1 MPSPHCITLLIP
13 SCLRQGL
20 SLAWSTSAVG
30 QQASTSQDLSL
41 MPSTGIFLFY
51 PILFLFFDR
60 FIKCMYLVL
69 FLLTPIT
76 QFYPSCNSGSY
87 KHLSSLHHWP
97 DLSNG
102 NKILLLGI
110 SPLQYSRQLV
120 TSGDCKAILSSC
132 WKTKYNVVSSQESS
146 PPSLKGWL
154 PTLCLHSFMS
164 IWTSFKLRCFRCLLG
179 NFKSHE
185 EGRG

>member
-1 MPSPHCITLLIP
+1 MKNRQADLHELKTCLIYVASSKNNKNQKYIYTFIGGRHACHMQSEWTTCSGGDQFSPCVSQEPGLGFEDWWQMPSPHCITLLIP

-87 KHLSSLHHWP
+87 KHLSSLHH
-97 DLSNG
+97 
-102 NKILLLGI
+102 
-110 SPLQYSRQLV
+110 
-120 TSGDCKAILSSC
+120 
-132 WKTKYNVVSSQESS
+132 
-146 PPSLKGWL
+146 
-154 PTLCLHSFMS
+154 
-164 IWTSFKLRCFRCLLG
+164 
-179 NFKSHE
+179 
-185 EGRG
+185 